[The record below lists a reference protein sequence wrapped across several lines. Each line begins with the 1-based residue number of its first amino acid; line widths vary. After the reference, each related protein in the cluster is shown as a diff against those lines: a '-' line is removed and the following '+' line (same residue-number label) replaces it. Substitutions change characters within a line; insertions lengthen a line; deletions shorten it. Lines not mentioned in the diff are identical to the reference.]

1 MIHLYFN
8 EAALIAA
15 GGSVKTERCGKR
27 GEEYD
32 KKVLQFQ
39 GHALD
44 YSEGRPYSIEG
55 DALANFAPPQEL
67 QEFIIEVSDSYKFG
81 YNFRPQRQLG
91 FYRFKSA
98 TANLEEV
105 GGKDAHYHMK
115 LRAKNMEDAKE
126 LNFLLR
132 EGKIWPAIDY
142 EKAQVPPP
150 ARHLRQLGQEAWA
163 LIRREVSDRLYRI
176 QRRIQTHIGL

>member
-1 MIHLYFN
+1 MMHLYFDE
-8 EAALIAA
+8 EALVVA

-39 GHALD
+39 RHTFN
-44 YSEGRPYSIEG
+44 YSEGRPYSVEG
-55 DALANFAPPQEL
+55 GVLANNELPQEL
-67 QEFIIEVSDSYKFG
+67 QEFVIEVSCYDNFG

-98 TANLEEV
+98 TANLEEI
-105 GGKDAHYHMK
+105 GGKECHYHMQ
-115 LRAKNMEDAKE
+115 LRAKNVEDAKE

-142 EKAQVPPP
+142 EQAQVPPP
-150 ARHLRQLGQEAWA
+150 ARHLRQLISEAWA
-163 LIRREVSDRLYRI
+163 LIRRDVSDRLCRI
-176 QRRIQTHIGL
+176 KQHVMS

>member
-1 MIHLYFN
+1 MMHLYFD
-8 EAALIAA
+8 EVALIAA

-27 GEEYD
+27 GEEYN

-39 GHALD
+39 RHTFN

-55 DALANFAPPQEL
+55 GALANCELPQEL
-67 QEFIIEVSDSYKFG
+67 REFVIEVSYYDNFG

-91 FYRFKSA
+91 FYRYKSA

-105 GGKDAHYHMK
+105 GGKDGHYHMK
-115 LRAKNMEDAKE
+115 LRAKNVEDAKE

-163 LIRREVSDRLYRI
+163 LIRREVSDSLYRI
-176 QRRIQTHIGL
+176 KQYVMP